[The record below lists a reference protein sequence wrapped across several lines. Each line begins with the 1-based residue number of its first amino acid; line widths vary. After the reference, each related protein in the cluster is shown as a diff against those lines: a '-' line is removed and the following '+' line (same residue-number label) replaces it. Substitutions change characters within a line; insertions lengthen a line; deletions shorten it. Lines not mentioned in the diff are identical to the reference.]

1 MNVFTIWVLCVFAA
15 YFAVLLGIAVV
26 RSRQMEDMS
35 DYVLGGRRVGLITTA
50 LSSSSSASSGWTIL
64 VFPALAFTEGTIH
77 LWTVVGI
84 VLGVWFNWT
93 ILAKRLRRY
102 SIATDDSLTLPEF
115 LEKRFGDTTGVM
127 RSLAGLIII
136 FFVVF
141 YISSGLIGGAK
152 LLDTVFG
159 VPYGSGIAITLAAV
173 ASYTFIGGYLAVAK
187 TDVFQAVLMLAG
199 IIVMPVTLLFISD
212 KVFEGI
218 GAATPGFWN
227 PMTDDTGAGVGL
239 FLFLSAV
246 GWGLGYQGS
255 QRVVQRFMAIQSDD
269 SIPGARNLDTVWVL
283 IIFFFALLLGLAA
296 GSALAE
302 GGMLAEV
309 IEDPERLYLV
319 VTETFFHPAIGGVLL
334 TAVIAAVMSTA
345 DSQLLLASAIAT
357 DDLPFIRTFAYH
369 IRTHARVWL
378 GRSLLL
384 AVGVISAFIAV
395 IHPESVTNLVDYAWG
410 GMGAAFGPVTILAL
424 YWRRFNLWGALAS
437 IITGTVVASIWGYMS
452 GGPGGVWDIQTAAPG
467 YMVAIPVAVAV
478 TLLTPRPSEKITELF
493 DSVNPT
499 KETVRPG
506 EAF

>member
-77 LWTVVGI
+77 LWTVAGI
-84 VLGVWFNWT
+84 VIGVWFNWN